1 MAFSP
6 EKSNFRSPLKGPP
19 SPSWNDLLLKN
30 KKALNHVLFTMHLQS
45 RSNKQTP
52 SSSPSPKLR
61 KSLDFT
67 LPSLVS
73 DPISLLSD
81 EILLS
86 ILSKLPDSQRNS
98 NSLVSKRWL
107 NLQGRLIR
115 SIKLLDWDF
124 LVSGRLFVRFPNLIH
139 VDLVNGSLISPG
151 NAGVFC
157 SNRLLSSHVDC
168 NADAKDWFLKER
180 FVLPSDEIDN
190 GLRILAGGCPNLR
203 RLLVVNASELGL
215 LGVAEECPTLQVLEL
230 HRCNDQVLRGIAAC
244 QNLQILRL
252 IGNID
257 GFYKSSVTDIGLTIL
272 AQGCKRLVKLELS
285 GCEGSYEG
293 IKAIAQCCQM
303 LEELILRDHRMEGGW
318 LSALSYC
325 ENLNTL
331 RFMSCKS
338 IDHCGWFDE
347 DVGSCPTLE
356 RLHFE
361 KCQLRNKESLRTLFL
376 LCQEVREVTFHNC
389 WGLDNE
395 MFSLSTGLRRV
406 KSLCLESCSLLTTE
420 GLESALLS
428 WKEIQS
434 LKVISCG
441 NIKDSEISPAL
452 STLFSMLKDFRW
464 RPDTKSLL
472 SAGLVGTGMRKR
484 GSKLFKKT
492 CDWKSLPGA

>member
-1 MAFSP
+1 MSCSA
-6 EKSNFRSPLKGPP
+6 EKPNFRSPLKELQ
-19 SPSWNDLLLKN
+19 SPSWTDVWLKN
-30 KKALNHVLFTMHLQS
+30 KKALNHVLFNMHLHS
-45 RSNKQTP
+45 RSNKQTL
-52 SSSPSPKLR
+52 SPQLR

-67 LPSLVS
+67 LHSLVS
-73 DPISLLSD
+73 DPTSTLSD
-81 EILLS
+81 EILLC
-86 ILSKLPDSQRNS
+86 ILSKLPNSQRNS

-107 NLQGRLIR
+107 NLQGRLVR
-115 SIKLLDWDF
+115 SIKVLDWDF
-124 LVSGRLFVRFPNLIH
+124 LLSGRLVIRFPNLIH
-139 VDLVNGSLISPG
+139 VDLVNGSLISPQNSG
-151 NAGVFC
+151 IFC
-157 SNRLLSSHVDC
+157 SHKLLSCHLDC
-168 NADAKDWFLKER
+168 NADPKDWFFKER
-180 FVLPSDEIDN
+180 SVLSSDEIDK
-190 GLRILAGGCPNLR
+190 GLRILASGCPNLR

-215 LGVAEECPTLQVLEL
+215 LSVAEECPTLQVLEL

-252 IGNID
+252 IGNVD

-293 IKAIAQCCQM
+293 VKAIAQCCQM

-325 ENLNTL
+325 ENLKTL
-331 RFMSCKS
+331 RFLSCKS

-347 DVGSCPTLE
+347 DVVSCRTLE

-376 LCQEVREVTFHNC
+376 LCQEVREVIFQNC

-395 MFSLSTGLRRV
+395 MFSLSSGLRKV

-420 GLESALLS
+420 GLESALIS
-428 WKEIQS
+428 CKEIQS
-434 LKVISCG
+434 LKVISCS

-452 STLFSMLKDFRW
+452 SALFSTLIDFQW

-472 SAGLVGTGMRKR
+472 SAGLAGTGMRKR
-484 GSKLFKKT
+484 GNRYFKKT

>member
-1 MAFSP
+1 MSYSP
-6 EKSNFRSPLKGPP
+6 EKPNFRSPLKGPP
-19 SPSWNDLLLKN
+19 SPSWTDLWLKN

-45 RSNKQTP
+45 RS
-52 SSSPSPKLR
+52 SSSPSPHQLR

-73 DPISLLSD
+73 DPTSLLSD
-81 EILLS
+81 ETLLY
-86 ILSKLPDSQRNS
+86 ILSKLPNSQRNS

-107 NLQGRLIR
+107 YLQGRLVR

-124 LVSGRLFVRFPNLIH
+124 LVSGRVFIRFPNLIH

-151 NAGVFC
+151 NSGIFC
-157 SNRLLSSHVDC
+157 SHELLCSHVDS
-168 NADAKDWFLKER
+168 NSDPKDWFFKER
-180 FVLPSDEIDN
+180 FVLPSDEIDR
-190 GLRILAGGCPNLR
+190 GLRILASGCPNLR

-215 LGVAEECPTLQVLEL
+215 LSVAEECPTLQVLEL
-230 HRCNDQVLRGIAAC
+230 HRCNDHVLRGIAAC

-252 IGNID
+252 IGNVD

-303 LEELILRDHRMEGGW
+303 LEELILHDHRMEGGW
-318 LSALSYC
+318 LFALSYC
-325 ENLNTL
+325 ESLKTL
-331 RFMSCKS
+331 RFLSCKS
-338 IDHCGWFDE
+338 IDQCGWFDE
-347 DVGSCPTLE
+347 DVGSCLTLE
-356 RLHFE
+356 RLHLE

-376 LCQEVREVTFHNC
+376 LCQDVREVIFQHC

-395 MFSLSTGLRRV
+395 MFSLARVLRRV

-441 NIKDSEISPAL
+441 NIMDSEISPSL
-452 STLFSMLKDFRW
+452 STLFSALKDLQW
-464 RPDTKSLL
+464 RPDTKTLL
-472 SAGLVGTGMRKR
+472 SAGLVGTCMRKR
-484 GSKLFKKT
+484 GSKVFKKT